1 MGSDP
6 DLTAELR
13 VSSEE
18 RLIEGAGRVGGPFTK
33 VGGALT
39 ALTLLFDS
47 SRLLVWQGMTV
58 GVRA

>member
-13 VSSEE
+13 VTSEE

-47 SRLLVWQGMTV
+47 SRLLV
-58 GVRA
+58 